1 MGVETDLWP
10 NSPKEAFELDRLI
23 RKRHLKA
30 SDAGKKLTRAL
41 LEFYQKN
48 IPDALL
54 TAQLESILAFFLG
67 KEASKAVG
75 LSSQVQVPGDI
86 LGLVL
91 KGTGFKT
98 FGSQKNHAALK
109 KNLEAQQIQQFGK
122 ILQLNIPVLK

>member
-1 MGVETDLWP
+1 M
-10 NSPKEAFELDRLI
+10 
-23 RKRHLKA
+23 KA
-30 SDAGKKLTRAL
+30 SKAGKKLTRAL

-48 IPDALL
+48 IPDTHL

-67 KEASKAVG
+67 KEASKVVG
-75 LSSQVQVPGDI
+75 LSSQVQVPGDV

-109 KNLEAQQIQQFGK
+109 KNLEAQQLAQFGRV
-122 ILQLNIPVLK
+122 LQLQLPEHNRS